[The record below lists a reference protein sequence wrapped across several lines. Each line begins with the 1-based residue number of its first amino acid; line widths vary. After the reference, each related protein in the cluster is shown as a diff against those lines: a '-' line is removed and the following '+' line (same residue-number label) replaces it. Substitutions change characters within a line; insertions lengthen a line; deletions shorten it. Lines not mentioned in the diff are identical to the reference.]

1 LFIVKNSV
9 RKDHRPFL
17 IKYYCSRINNWYV
30 RRFVQPQFEQLG
42 IHPMIIKPHTCE
54 IHGKGISAGNYL
66 HLISHRTKPVRLTTW
81 SGRQGQGLID
91 IGDYCLIAPGVEIT
105 AAQSIRIGANTM
117 IAAECSINDCD
128 WHGLY
133 NRTRPFRCSQPV
145 TLGDNVWLGA
155 RVIVCKGVTIGDNSV
170 IGAGSVVTSD
180 IPANVVAAGNPARV
194 VKELNPRR
202 RMLKREFLFRKGD
215 FYWQNQKQL
224 DKYLTAGN
232 SLWKWLNVLTGP
244 SRQD

>member
-1 LFIVKNSV
+1 V

-17 IKYYCSRINNWYV
+17 IKYWSGKINAWYV
-30 RRFVQPQFEQLG
+30 QRFVRPQFDSLG
-42 IHPMIIKPHTCE
+42 HSPMILQPRSCE
-54 IHGKGISAGNYL
+54 IHGSNITAGNYL
-66 HLISHRTKPVRLTTW
+66 HLVSHPLKPVRLTTW
-81 SGRQGQGLID
+81 SGRQGQGTIQ

-105 AAQSIRIGANTM
+105 AAKSITIGANTM

-133 NRTRPFRCSQPV
+133 NRTRPFRCTKPV
-145 TLGDNVWLGA
+145 VLGNNVWLGA

-202 RMLKREFLFRKGD
+202 RMLKRDFLFRKGD
-215 FYWQNQKQL
+215 FYWRNQREL
-224 DKYLTAGN
+224 DRYLTTGN
-232 SLWKWLNVLTGP
+232 GFWKWLKTKIAP
-244 SRQD
+244 DIQD

>member
-1 LFIVKNSV
+1 M
-9 RKDHRPFL
+9 RKDHRPFF
-17 IKYYCSRINNWYV
+17 IKYFNSRINHWYV
-30 RRFVQPQFEQLG
+30 QRFVLPQFDRLG

-54 IHGKGISAGNYL
+54 IHGKNIYAGDYL

-81 SGRQGQGLID
+81 SGRQGQGSID

-105 AAQSIRIGANTM
+105 AAKSIRIGANTM

-133 NRTRPFRCSQPV
+133 NRTRPFRCTKSV
-145 TLGDNVWLGA
+145 VLGNNVWLGA
-155 RVIVCKGVTIGDNSV
+155 KVIVCKGVTIGDNSV

-232 SLWKWLNVLTGP
+232 SLWKWLKVVFRP
-244 SRQD
+244 DRQD

>member
-1 LFIVKNSV
+1 
-9 RKDHRPFL
+9 
-17 IKYYCSRINNWYV
+17 
-30 RRFVQPQFEQLG
+30 
-42 IHPMIIKPHTCE
+42 MIIKPHTCE
-54 IHGKGISAGNYL
+54 IHGKNIYAGDYL

-81 SGRQGQGLID
+81 SGRQGQGSID

-105 AAQSIRIGANTM
+105 AAKSIRIGANTM

-133 NRTRPFRCSQPV
+133 NRTRPFRCTKSV
-145 TLGDNVWLGA
+145 VLGNNVWLGA
-155 RVIVCKGVTIGDNSV
+155 KVIVCKGVTIGDNSV

-232 SLWKWLNVLTGP
+232 SLWKWLKVVFGP
-244 SRQD
+244 DRQD